1 MGVMMYKQ
9 DESPICIDHTDM
21 AGYESLGW
29 SINEN
34 VELPVETEKQAEL
47 IDEPETEDQDNAE
60 LLALAVAEYRKK
72 FGEKPHHRMKLQ
84 TILDKVN
91 GNEPV

>member
-1 MGVMMYKQ
+1 MAVMMYKLG
-9 DESPICIDHTDM
+9 EAPIRIDYTDM

-29 SINEN
+29 SIHEN
-34 VELPVETEKQAEL
+34 APPVETEKQAEL

-60 LLALAVAEYRKK
+60 LLALAVAEYEAK

>member
-1 MGVMMYKQ
+1 MMYKLG
-9 DESPICIDHTDM
+9 EAPIRIDHTDM

-29 SINEN
+29 SIHEN

-47 IDEPETEDQDNAE
+47 IDEQETADQDNAE
-60 LLALAVAEYRKK
+60 LLALAVAEYEAK